1 MSESMI
7 ERVARAMFDAD
18 ASGYHG
24 ISVPFEG
31 QASGVQDRWLRLALA
46 AIEAMRE
53 PTDAMVDA
61 PLPASPSHGG
71 RYENRCDLRPYIY
84 RAMIDAALNE
94 QVSG

>member
-1 MSESMI
+1 MAESMI

-18 ASGYHG
+18 ATGYPG

-31 QASGVQDRWLRLALA
+31 QSIGVQDRWLGLARA

-61 PLPASPSHGG
+61 GVDHIGEGHYNGWA
-71 RYENRCDLRPYIY
+71 YT
-84 RAMIDAALNE
+84 AMIDAAINE